1 MACITYP
8 DRDIKTGD
16 IKGCFLKKGK
26 QHHGKR
32 FKRIQ

>member
-1 MACITYP
+1 MAGITYP

-26 QHHGKR
+26 HHGKR
-32 FKRIQ
+32 FK